1 MSFMSEKVMKKANE
15 FLADHLTENM
25 SEEGG
30 RVRRC
35 MRTGEFLAQT
45 LSLLS
50 LSVCIDSH
58 SMITVKAFNKV
69 LHLKT

>member
-1 MSFMSEKVMKKANE
+1 MSNFQNSVSIKREGVSVMSFMSEKVMKKANE

-35 MRTGEFLAQT
+35 TRTREFLR
-45 LSLLS
+45 
-50 LSVCIDSH
+50 
-58 SMITVKAFNKV
+58 KP
-69 LHLKT
+69 

>member
-1 MSFMSEKVMKKANE
+1 MKKANE

-35 MRTGEFLAQT
+35 TRTREFLR
-45 LSLLS
+45 
-50 LSVCIDSH
+50 
-58 SMITVKAFNKV
+58 KP
-69 LHLKT
+69 

>member
-35 MRTGEFLAQT
+35 MRTGEFLR
-45 LSLLS
+45 
-50 LSVCIDSH
+50 
-58 SMITVKAFNKV
+58 KP
-69 LHLKT
+69 